1 MNILEK
7 TRFDKRCQIVLRA
20 ENESLSKIAAIA
32 MVVYVFAY
40 SHEGK
45 TILKLNCKR
54 NKCVGGSLVWIGREI
69 YVKLTKIKPHG
80 TIIKQQYS
88 QD

>member
-20 ENESLSKIAAIA
+20 ENKSLSKIAAIA
-32 MVVYVFAY
+32 MVVNVFAC

-45 TILKLNCKR
+45 TILKLDCER
-54 NKCVGGSLVWIGREI
+54 DKCVGGSLV
-69 YVKLTKIKPHG
+69 
-80 TIIKQQYS
+80 
-88 QD
+88 

>member
-40 SHEGK
+40 NHEGK
-45 TILKLNCKR
+45 PNGERRPFCD
-54 NKCVGGSLVWIGREI
+54 
-69 YVKLTKIKPHG
+69 KIDLFSIHPE
-80 TIIKQQYS
+80 S
-88 QD
+88 

>member
-40 SHEGK
+40 NHEGK
-45 TILKLNCKR
+45 TILKLNCRR
-54 NKCVGGSLVWIGREI
+54 NKCVGGSLV
-69 YVKLTKIKPHG
+69 
-80 TIIKQQYS
+80 
-88 QD
+88 

>member
-54 NKCVGGSLVWIGREI
+54 
-69 YVKLTKIKPHG
+69 
-80 TIIKQQYS
+80 
-88 QD
+88 D

>member
-32 MVVYVFAY
+32 MVVNVFAC
-40 SHEGK
+40 SQEGK

-54 NKCVGGSLVWIGREI
+54 DKCVGGSLV
-69 YVKLTKIKPHG
+69 
-80 TIIKQQYS
+80 
-88 QD
+88 

>member
-32 MVVYVFAY
+32 MVVYVFAC

-45 TILKLNCKR
+45 TILKLDCER
-54 NKCVGGSLVWIGREI
+54 ETSVWVVLWSELD
-69 YVKLTKIKPHG
+69 VKFT
-80 TIIKQQYS
+80 S
-88 QD
+88 N

>member
-7 TRFDKRCQIVLRA
+7 TRFDKRCQIVLRT

-32 MVVYVFAY
+32 MVVYDFAY

-54 NKCVGGSLVWIGREI
+54 NKCVGGSLV
-69 YVKLTKIKPHG
+69 
-80 TIIKQQYS
+80 
-88 QD
+88 

>member
-20 ENESLSKIAAIA
+20 ENEFLSKIAAIA
-32 MVVYVFAY
+32 MVVNVFAC

-45 TILKLNCKR
+45 TILKLDCKR
-54 NKCVGGSLVWIGREI
+54 DKCVGGSLV
-69 YVKLTKIKPHG
+69 
-80 TIIKQQYS
+80 
-88 QD
+88 